1 MRADRTRVLRWA
13 LALGVAA
20 LVGRAAW
27 VQLWQH
33 EQWVARGRRQYKAD
47 APLPAP
53 RGTIRDVTGQVL
65 AESREMVTL
74 TLDLQAV
81 RSRDAVARALTRAG
95 AAPAVVRRVGNPAVK
110 TLEVQQRFLPDDVAD
125 LQAMRGVTVTPVAER
140 VAAPSE
146 AVRRVVG
153 RATPTRGLDGLEF
166 ALDSLLTGRNGTR
179 ALLRDARGQAL
190 GSPGADG
197 DTAVAGHAVTLTIN
211 AALQDIAE
219 RALRDAQAATGAD
232 GGDVVVLDPR
242 DGAIQALASR
252 RPDPRS
258 TAATAL
264 TEPFEPGSTL
274 KPFYAGRLLDLR
286 RARVDEAVP
295 TFNGTMKL
303 GPRTITDVHRAARM
317 TLAEVIAQSSNIG
330 IVQFAARLSAR
341 EQYELLRD
349 LGLGTPTGV
358 PYPLEAGG
366 TLREPRRW
374 SQTSAA
380 SLAMGY
386 EVAVT
391 PLQLAV
397 AYAAIANGGEVL
409 QPSLLKE
416 ITAPDGRVVWRHQRR
431 ALRRVFSPAA
441 AAAVRTMLVGVVE
454 GGTSEGAE
462 LANFSVGGKSGTA
475 RRVQGGRGYAAGAYT
490 ASFVGLFPAEDPQL
504 VVVVKL
510 DNPKG
515 AYYGG
520 KTAAPV
526 AKAVIEGALAAR
538 GALPDV
544 PRLAASV
551 RPPAESSVRRD
562 TAVAARESLLAEAP
576 AADTGDVPA
585 VVELG
590 QRKAP
595 APPPPPRAVPDVSGL
610 PPRRAVL
617 ALHQAGF
624 KVIWRPQPGATGSTE
639 PAAGTVL
646 KAGAVVRY
654 SGGPASTAASSTGG
668 GGA

>member
-1 MRADRTRVLRWA
+1 MRADRTRIVTWA
-13 LALGVAA
+13 FGLGAAA

-33 EQWVARGRRQYKAD
+33 DQWVGKGRRQYVAD

-53 RGTIRDVTGQVL
+53 RGTIRDVNGQVL

-74 TLDLQAV
+74 VVDLQNV
-81 RSRDAVARALTRAG
+81 RNREAVARALTRAG

-110 TLEVQQRFLPDDVAD
+110 TLEVQQRFLPDDVAE
-125 LQAMRGVTVTPVAER
+125 LQAMRGVKVTPVAER

-146 AVRRVVG
+146 AVRRLVG

-166 ALDSLLTGRNGTR
+166 ALDSLLAGRNGTR
-179 ALLRDARGQAL
+179 ALLRDARGLAM
-190 GSPGADG
+190 GSPDVDG
-197 DTAVAGHAVTLTIN
+197 DSAVAGHAITLTIN

-219 RALRDAQAATGAD
+219 RALRDAQAATGAT

-242 DGAIQALASR
+242 DGTIQALVSR
-252 RPDPRS
+252 RPDARS
-258 TAATAL
+258 TAATTL

-295 TFNGTMKL
+295 TYNGTMKL
-303 GPRTITDVHRAARM
+303 GTRTITDVHRAARM
-317 TLAEVIAQSSNIG
+317 SLAEVIAQSSNIG
-330 IVQFAARLSAR
+330 IVQFAARLSPR
-341 EQYELLRD
+341 EQFEMLRD

-366 TLREPRRW
+366 TLREPKRW
-374 SQTSAA
+374 SATSAA

-397 AYAAIANGGEVL
+397 AYAAVANGGEVL
-409 QPSLLKE
+409 QPALIKE
-416 ITAPDGRVVWRHQRR
+416 IAAPDGRVVWTHRR
-431 ALRRVFSPAA
+431 QALRRVFSPAA

-454 GGTSEGAE
+454 GGTSEGAD
-462 LANFSVGGKSGTA
+462 LANYSVGGKSGTA
-475 RRVQGGRGYAAGAYT
+475 RRFTKGQGYAAGAYT
-490 ASFVGLFPAEDPQL
+490 ASFVGLFPANDPQL

-510 DNPKG
+510 DNPQG
-515 AYYGG
+515 MYYGG

-526 AKAVIEGALAAR
+526 AKAVIEAALAAR

-544 PRLAASV
+544 PRLAASAKPV
-551 RPPAESSVRRD
+551 AETAAARLDSSG
-562 TAVAARESLLAEAP
+562 APRESLVADVV
-576 AADTGDVPA
+576 AADTGDVP
-585 VVELG
+585 VVVQLG
-590 QRKAP
+590 EAKAAAP
-595 APPPPPRAVPDVSGL
+595 AAAPRPVPDVRGL

-624 KVIWRPQPGATGSTE
+624 RVQWRAQTGGAAGTD

-646 KAGAVVRY
+646 KAGALVRY
-654 SGGPASTAASSTGG
+654 SA
-668 GGA
+668 GGAP